1 MFAEFETRHKQE
13 VEAGNVLTGAKLSEM
28 YLELLKR
35 YHGHDKGVV
44 TIDDLYA
51 IEWAFIPIFTTTFMY
66 FSTQHQLLPP
76 LNWRK
81 NQ

>member
-1 MFAEFETRHKQE
+1 M
-13 VEAGNVLTGAKLSEM
+13 LTGAKLSEM

-51 IEWAFIPIFTTTFMY
+51 IEWAFIPHFYYDFY
-66 FSTQHQLLPP
+66 VFQYSTSIAAAT
-76 LNWRK
+76 NWRK
-81 NQ
+81 KSVVAIKVRNRILLTS